1 MLQVLSTLHEYP
13 CLETCTPLVH
23 YISVCVRL
31 AWKMI
36 NQKVP
41 YYLDNDFNL
50 GNYCSFH
57 EFHQIN
63 TNIFFVFYMVVS
75 FYPGFLRPDKH
86 ERHFQ
91 SDRRSDL
98 IKNFIWPALM
108 QNNNCVFKAIVGT

>member
-23 YISVCVRL
+23 YISASVRL

-50 GNYCSFH
+50 G
-57 EFHQIN
+57 
-63 TNIFFVFYMVVS
+63 
-75 FYPGFLRPDKH
+75 FLRPDKH

-91 SDRRSDL
+91 GDRRSDL

-108 QNNNCVFKAIVGT
+108 QNNNFNY

>member
-23 YISVCVRL
+23 YISICVRL

-50 GNYCSFH
+50 GNYYDRVNHF
-57 EFHQIN
+57 ILD
-63 TNIFFVFYMVVS
+63 VFSQVS
-75 FYPGFLRPDKH
+75 FARISMNGISKVIDDP
-86 ERHFQ
+86 
-91 SDRRSDL
+91 
-98 IKNFIWPALM
+98 I
-108 QNNNCVFKAIVGT
+108 

>member
-50 GNYCSFH
+50 GNYYLKLTISLLKVFSPFH
-57 EFHQIN
+57 RFSSSGQ
-63 TNIFFVFYMVVS
+63 T
-75 FYPGFLRPDKH
+75 
-86 ERHFQ
+86 
-91 SDRRSDL
+91 
-98 IKNFIWPALM
+98 
-108 QNNNCVFKAIVGT
+108 